1 MNLKFEIFDMTDTS
15 LMTEDMTRRSR
26 RDKLDKSDKS
36 KQDLTK
42 LSCQIKIKNQ
52 KKNRMKDFQ
61 GLKESKLKKP
71 EKLKT
76 QDSRLDSRLNLK
88 LKILKT

>member
-1 MNLKFEIFDMTDTS
+1 
-15 LMTEDMTRRSR
+15 
-26 RDKLDKSDKS
+26 
-36 KQDLTK
+36 
-42 LSCQIKIKNQ
+42 
-52 KKNRMKDFQ
+52 MKDFQ